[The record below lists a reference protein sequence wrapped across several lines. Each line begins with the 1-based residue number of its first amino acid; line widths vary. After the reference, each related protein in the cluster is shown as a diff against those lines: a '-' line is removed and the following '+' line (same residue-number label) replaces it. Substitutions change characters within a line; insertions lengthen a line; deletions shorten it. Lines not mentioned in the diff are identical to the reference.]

1 MEKRE
6 GTRIRVR
13 VRPGQA
19 FPIFIYVFSIGVV
32 SAGCGAPGDPIPP
45 TPPVPAAVTDLTAN
59 QAGDGVQLIFTPP
72 TNSISGEKLATAPAV
87 EILRSTVKPDG
98 SPDAKSFRVVDTIP
112 GALVDNYRAEGRV
125 RFNDPIPPDEIK
137 THAGGPVRYIVRTRA
152 SQKRASAD
160 SNVVSLR
167 LFPVPAPINSVEAR
181 VTESAIELT
190 WSVPT
195 STSAG
200 DPVST
205 LIGYR
210 VYRSEASPPADSSSA
225 QAPASGKG
233 AGPSSGLAFS
243 ETNSYRDSSFSFDH
257 TYVYTVRSVI
267 QAGGH
272 ELESSD
278 SQPVVVTPRDTF
290 PPAAPQGVVSALLP
304 GASAG
309 TAVVDLSW
317 SINVET
323 DLAGY
328 RVYRSE
334 QEGVRGQLLTPD
346 LLPTPAVRDTSVQP
360 GHRYWY
366 MVTAVDHAGNES
378 APSAPVGVEVT
389 QPPL

>member
-1 MEKRE
+1 MEERE
-6 GTRIRVR
+6 GTRISVR
-13 VRPGQA
+13 VRPRQV
-19 FPIFIYVFSIGVV
+19 FPIFIYVFSICVV

-45 TPPVPAAVTDLTAN
+45 TPPVPAAVTDLIAY

-152 SQKRASAD
+152 SPKRASAD

-210 VYRSEASPPADSSSA
+210 VYRSEASPPAPMTSRQEGWPLSDR
-225 QAPASGKG
+225 
-233 AGPSSGLAFS
+233 
-243 ETNSYRDSSFSFDH
+243 RDNSFSFDH

-267 QAGGH
+267 QADGH

-278 SQPVVVTPRDTF
+278 SQPLVVTPRDTF
-290 PPAAPQGVVSALLP
+290 PPAPPQGVVSALLP

-309 TAVVDLSW
+309 TVVVDLSW

-334 QEGVRGQLLTPD
+334 QEGARGHLLTPD

-360 GHRYWY
+360 GHHYWY
-366 MVTAVDHAGNES
+366 IVTAVDRAGNES
-378 APSAPVGVEVT
+378 APSAPVAVEIT
-389 QPPL
+389 QPLS

>member
-6 GTRIRVR
+6 GTRISLRA
-13 VRPGQA
+13 RPRQV
-19 FPIFIYVFSIGVV
+19 FPIFIYVFSICVV

-45 TPPVPAAVTDLTAN
+45 TPPVPAAVTDLIAY

-72 TNSISGEKLATAPAV
+72 TNSISGEKLATVPAV
-87 EILRSTVKPDG
+87 EILRGTVMPDG
-98 SPDAKSFRVVDTIP
+98 TPDAKSFRVVDTIP
-112 GALVDNYRAEGRV
+112 GAVVDNYRAEGRV
-125 RFNDPIPPDEIK
+125 RFSDPIPPDKIK
-137 THAGGPVRYIVRTRA
+137 THAGGPVSYIVRTRA
-152 SQKRASAD
+152 SPKRASAD

-200 DPVST
+200 DPVWA

-210 VYRSEASPPADSSSA
+210 IYRSEASLPANSSLE
-225 QAPASGKG
+225 QVPAPGKG
-233 AGPSSGLAFS
+233 AGPASALAFS
-243 ETNSYRDSSFSFDH
+243 EINIYRDNSFSFDH
-257 TYVYTVRSVI
+257 TYVYAVRSVI
-267 QAGGH
+267 QADDH

-309 TAVVDLSW
+309 TVVVDLSW

-334 QEGVRGQLLTPD
+334 QEGARGHLLTPD

-360 GHRYWY
+360 GHHYWY
-366 MVTAVDHAGNES
+366 IVTAVDRAGNES

-389 QPPL
+389 QPPS

>member
-6 GTRIRVR
+6 GTRISVR
-13 VRPGQA
+13 VRPRQV

-45 TPPVPAAVTDLTAN
+45 TPPVLAAITDLIAR

-87 EILRSTVKPDG
+87 EILRGTVKPDG

-225 QAPASGKG
+225 QALASGKG

-267 QAGGH
+267 QVDDH

-366 MVTAVDHAGNES
+366 MVTAVDRAGNES

-389 QPPL
+389 QPPS

>member
-6 GTRIRVR
+6 GTRISLRA
-13 VRPGQA
+13 RPRQV
-19 FPIFIYVFSIGVV
+19 FPIFIYVFSMCVV

-45 TPPVPAAVTDLTAN
+45 TPPVPAAVTDLIAY

-72 TNSISGEKLATAPAV
+72 TNSISGEKLATVPAV
-87 EILRSTVKPDG
+87 EILRGTVMPDG
-98 SPDAKSFRVVDTIP
+98 TPDAKSFRVVDTIP
-112 GALVDNYRAEGRV
+112 GAVVDNYRAEGRV
-125 RFNDPIPPDEIK
+125 RFNDPIPPDKIK
-137 THAGGPVRYIVRTRA
+137 THAGGPVSYIVRTRA
-152 SQKRASAD
+152 SPKRASAD

-200 DPVST
+200 DPVSA

-210 VYRSEASPPADSSSA
+210 VYRSEAGPPADSSLT
-225 QAPASGKG
+225 QVPVPGKG
-233 AGPSSGLAFS
+233 AGPASALAYS
-243 ETNSYRDSSFSFDH
+243 ETNSYRDNSFSFDH
-257 TYVYTVRSVI
+257 TYVYAVRSVI
-267 QAGGH
+267 QADDH

-309 TAVVDLSW
+309 TVVVDLSW

-334 QEGVRGQLLTPD
+334 QEGARGHLLTPD

-360 GHRYWY
+360 GHHYWY
-366 MVTAVDHAGNES
+366 IVTAVDRAGNES
-378 APSAPVGVEVT
+378 APSAPVAVEIT
-389 QPPL
+389 QPLS

>member
-6 GTRIRVR
+6 GTRISVR
-13 VRPGQA
+13 VRPRQV
-19 FPIFIYVFSIGVV
+19 FPIFIYVFSICVV

-45 TPPVPAAVTDLTAN
+45 TPPVPAAVTDLIAY

-233 AGPSSGLAFS
+233 AGPASGLAFS
-243 ETNSYRDSSFSFDH
+243 ETNSYRDNSFSFDH
-257 TYVYTVRSVI
+257 TYVYAVRSVI
-267 QAGGH
+267 QADGH

-278 SQPVVVTPRDTF
+278 SQPLVVTPRDTF
-290 PPAAPQGVVSALLP
+290 PPAPPQGVVSALLP

-309 TAVVDLSW
+309 TVVVDLSW

-334 QEGVRGQLLTPD
+334 QEGARGHLLTPD

-360 GHRYWY
+360 GHHYWY
-366 MVTAVDHAGNES
+366 IVTAVDRAGNES
-378 APSAPVGVEVT
+378 APSAPVAVEIT
-389 QPPL
+389 QPLS